1 MEKQNTDNMTP
12 AGESRG
18 EKRNVAVVLAGG
30 TGSRMGG
37 DTPKQFFEVRGK
49 TLLEYSVEAFVQNP
63 HIDEIVIVSHKDYK
77 NRVLSLVQKNGWKK
91 IADILEGGKERYDS
105 SLAAIR
111 RYEAEE
117 VNLIFHDAARPL
129 VSQRIINDVVE
140 TLKTAK
146 ACGVAIASVDTILV
160 CNDRRLRSVPDRKTM
175 YRAQTPQA
183 FDIDAIKSAYDIGLK
198 DPSFS
203 ATDDCGIL
211 LRYRPDLPIQ
221 IVEGE
226 EANLK
231 VTYKD
236 DLRMLELYL
245 DRQ

>member
-1 MEKQNTDNMTP
+1 MNNTTDIEN
-12 AGESRG
+12 AIG
-18 EKRNVAVVLAGG
+18 KKCNVAVVLAGG
-30 TGSRMGG
+30 TGNRMGG
-37 DTPKQFFEVRGK
+37 DSPKQFFEIRGK
-49 TLLEYSVEAFVQNP
+49 TVLEYSVEAFERNP
-63 HIDEIVIVSHKDYK
+63 HIDEIVVVSHRNYVGRVQELMRK
-77 NRVLSLVQKNGWKK
+77 NAWQKVIDVLP
-91 IADILEGGKERYDS
+91 GGKERYDS

-111 RYEAEE
+111 RFSDED

-129 VSQRIINDVVE
+129 VSQRIINDVVAA
-140 TLKTAK
+140 LQKGK

-160 CNDRRLRSVPDRKTM
+160 CEDGVLRSVPDRKTM
-175 YRAQTPQA
+175 YRAQTPQG
-183 FDIDAIKSAYDIGLK
+183 FDIQAIKSAYDIGLK

-245 DRQ
+245 DK